1 MTRLRVEDVCGMV
14 HAFLKGPVE
23 VREGFGAA
31 GEAEVL
37 AEVIAAALA
46 VVAVPA
52 HDAGLDGD
60 ALADDEVL
68 DTRTD
73 GGDDASSFM
82 TEDEGRLDDEVT
94 VAAVGVVVD

>member
-1 MTRLRVEDVCGMV
+1 MG
-14 HAFLKGPVE
+14 
-23 VREGFGAA
+23 EGLCRAA
-31 GEAEVL
+31 EAHVL
-37 AEVIAAALA
+37 AEVVAALGTVGA
-46 VVAVPA
+46 VVA

-73 GGDDASSFM
+73 GGDDASSFVA
-82 TEDEGRLDDEVT
+82 EDEGRLDDEVT